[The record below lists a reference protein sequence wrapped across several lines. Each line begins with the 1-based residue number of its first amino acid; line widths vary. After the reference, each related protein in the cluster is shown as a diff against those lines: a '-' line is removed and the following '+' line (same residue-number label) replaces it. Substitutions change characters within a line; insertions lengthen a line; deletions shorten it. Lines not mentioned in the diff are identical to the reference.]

1 MIKKFVLWY
10 LAKKS
15 FPYCALSENC
25 IHCPF
30 GSDECNCGV
39 TLIKKALSEI

>member
-10 LAKKS
+10 IEKKN

-30 GSDECNCGV
+30 GSYECICGV
-39 TLIKKALSEI
+39 TLIKSA